1 MNAVR
6 DFFSLMLEVQTNVSR
21 IFYNAY
27 FIWIS
32 AFLSLHTTVASL
44 PFLLKGEF
52 LPESAT
58 GSVVFLS
65 FFLFDRR
72 LHSARFTDDRA
83 CNKSTA
89 DEPRV
94 THPVCQRMAL
104 WPRLPLHW
112 RWKKGSSEIFLLSK
126 AFDYSAL
133 RVCVSGEGK
142 SRHIPKGQ
150 AGQIPQE
157 ENVETKAETWELR
170 NPPCSS
176 RCTQR

>member
-1 MNAVR
+1 MNAVG
-6 DFFSLMLEVQTNVSR
+6 DFFFLMLEVQTNVSH

-27 FIWIS
+27 FTWIS
-32 AFLSLHTTVASL
+32 SFLSLHTTVASL
-44 PFLLKGEF
+44 PFLFEGEF

-58 GSVVFLS
+58 GSVMFLS
-65 FFLFDRR
+65 LFLFDHH
-72 LHSARFTDDRA
+72 LHPAKFTDVV
-83 CNKSTA
+83 
-89 DEPRV
+89 RV
-94 THPVCQRMAL
+94 TNRRRTSRVSLMLCVSGWLCGQGYLRIEDGRKEAV
-104 WPRLPLHW
+104 R
-112 RWKKGSSEIFLLSK
+112 FLLSK